1 MYDSLPLT
9 SRMILHR
16 WTSQAPQMVATL
28 KAAGQLLPALQ
39 QANEQ
44 MLELL
49 YQLTMVRKMDYN
61 AALEIAMNEWGS
73 VPSPSAH

>member
-16 WTSQAPQMVATL
+16 WTSQAPLMVATL
-28 KAAGQLLPALQ
+28 EGTGQLLPALQ
-39 QANEQ
+39 QANER

-61 AALEIAMNEWGS
+61 AALEITMSEWGS
-73 VPSPSAH
+73 LPSPSAH